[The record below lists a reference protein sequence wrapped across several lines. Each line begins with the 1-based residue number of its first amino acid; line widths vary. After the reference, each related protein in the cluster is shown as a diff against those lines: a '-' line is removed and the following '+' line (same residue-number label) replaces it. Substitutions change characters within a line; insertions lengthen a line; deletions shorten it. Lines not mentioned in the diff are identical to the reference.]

1 MRASLDHR
9 SEGGVPND
17 SDARKKKIQ
26 KKKFGDIRNH
36 WEPPLIRKH
45 ADISGNIGIRMGGK
59 RCCSATESGTRGGDG
74 GCSSPNGSGGGGE
87 QGHASVEVVLC
98 AVPGARVGARPPLL
112 CSTDPRRSGTGGGG
126 VGGGGGGRNGV
137 MLKWQHCADP
147 LRRGAAAWPPE
158 EAMAVARPAKRGRG
172 RAPRWPLGWAR
183 QSGGARVTR
192 CCRPCGRRRWSGP
205 RPRSS
210 PSARGTRASGPA
222 ACGAPPSIHEFLLSR
237 GPPSP
242 ATTGRP
248 LGGTNRGSAGH
259 PIFFWI
265 FLGGGGGRTETAAN
279 RRRLARHERRLT
291 GQPIAVGGQP
301 TAVGGSLTNLTSGCW
316 RLTVR

>member
-1 MRASLDHR
+1 
-9 SEGGVPND
+9 
-17 SDARKKKIQ
+17 
-26 KKKFGDIRNH
+26 
-36 WEPPLIRKH
+36 
-45 ADISGNIGIRMGGK
+45 MGGK

-126 VGGGGGGRNGV
+126 VGGGGGAQWCHAQ
-137 MLKWQHCADP
+137 MAA
-147 LRRGAAAWPPE
+147 LRGPPAAWRCRVAAGGGDGCGAARETRSRPCA
-158 EAMAVARPAKRGRG
+158 AVALGVGPAKRRG
-172 RAPRWPLGWAR
+172 PGHQMLSPMRTPPVVRPPAQKFSIRTGYASIRSCSLRCTAIHSRILAFSRSAFTCDNRTPPRRNKQGKR
-183 QSGGARVTR
+183 
-192 CCRPCGRRRWSGP
+192 
-205 RPRSS
+205 
-210 PSARGTRASGPA
+210 RASDF
-222 ACGAPPSIHEFLLSR
+222 FLD
-237 GPPSP
+237 
-242 ATTGRP
+242 
-248 LGGTNRGSAGH
+248 
-259 PIFFWI
+259 FF
-265 FLGGGGGRTETAAN
+265 GGGGGRTETAAN